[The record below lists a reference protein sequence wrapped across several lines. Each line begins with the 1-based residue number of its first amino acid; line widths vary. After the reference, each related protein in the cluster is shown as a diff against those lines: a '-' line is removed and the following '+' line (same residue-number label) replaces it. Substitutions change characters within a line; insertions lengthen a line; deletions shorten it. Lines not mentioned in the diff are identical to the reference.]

1 MAQRGLGGA
10 CPQRIGVGDAVAAGQ
25 GRGDERHRL
34 GADVGVPGGI
44 AQVNKVVEE
53 LQQAQVLGQGGR
65 QNEPGV
71 SHCVGVVEG
80 HDHPVQAAR

>member
-1 MAQRGLGGA
+1 M
-10 CPQRIGVGDAVAAGQ
+10 
-25 GRGDERHRL
+25 
-34 GADVGVPGGI
+34 GVPGGI
-44 AQVNKVVEE
+44 AQVDKVVEE